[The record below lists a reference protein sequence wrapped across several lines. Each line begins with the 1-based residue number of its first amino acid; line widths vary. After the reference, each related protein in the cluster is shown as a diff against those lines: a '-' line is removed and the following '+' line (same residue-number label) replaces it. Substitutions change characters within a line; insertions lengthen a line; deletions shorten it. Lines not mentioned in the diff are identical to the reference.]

1 MNQIFT
7 IKYSEDEER
16 IPIEE
21 EIVVEAHASVGEV
34 RILELPAIVVA
45 AEGFPMR
52 GNIRCGEMEGNYQ
65 RGLVIIEIES

>member
-1 MNQIFT
+1 M
-7 IKYSEDEER
+7 
-16 IPIEE
+16 
-21 EIVVEAHASVGEV
+21 EAHASVGEV